1 MKGTLWLVTGAALAA
16 AAVALGAY
24 QAHGLQGWLERAG
37 TPADQVVRRV
47 QNAEVAVRYQLFHA
61 LAFLALG
68 QWLTRRRSRLVQ
80 ASAFL
85 LLIGLLGFSGGLY
98 VIVFGGLPIH
108 WAIVPSGG
116 LLLIVGWC
124 VAAVG
129 FAIPGDDE
137 RAAS

>member
-1 MKGTLWLVTGAALAA
+1 MKGTPWLVTGAALAA

-24 QAHGLQGWLERAG
+24 QAHGLQGWLERGG
-37 TPADQVVRRV
+37 TPAEQVVRQV
-47 QNAEVAVRYQLFHA
+47 HNAEVAVRYQLFHA
-61 LAFLALG
+61 LAFLTLG
-68 QWLTRRRSRLVQ
+68 HWLTLRRSRLVQ
-80 ASAFL
+80 ASACI

-98 VIVFGGLPIH
+98 VIVFGGSPIH

-129 FAIPGDDE
+129 FAIPGHDE
-137 RAAS
+137 RAVG

>member
-1 MKGTLWLVTGAALAA
+1 MKGTSWLVIGAVLAA

-24 QAHGLQGWLERAG
+24 QAHGLQGWLERSG

-68 QWLTRRRSRLVQ
+68 QWLELRRSRLVQ
-80 ASAFL
+80 AAAGIL
-85 LLIGLLGFSGGLY
+85 LVGLLGFSGGLC
-98 VIVFGGLPIH
+98 VIVFGGSPIH

-124 VAAVG
+124 IAAVG
-129 FAIPGDDE
+129 FAMPRGDD
-137 RAAS
+137 RAAG